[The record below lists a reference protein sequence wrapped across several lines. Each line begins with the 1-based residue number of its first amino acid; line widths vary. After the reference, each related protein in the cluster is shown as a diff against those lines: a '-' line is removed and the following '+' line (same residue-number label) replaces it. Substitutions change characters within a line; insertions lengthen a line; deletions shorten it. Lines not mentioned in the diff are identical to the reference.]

1 MKNILLLSFLIT
13 ILLVFTP
20 ILAEKRDIT
29 CYAKAGLGIY
39 DVHGVHEGYGETIY
53 KAAASAMADCRSKHP
68 FIGCV
73 PLIGCK

>member
-1 MKNILLLSFLIT
+1 MGIMKILILFILLISVIAYS
-13 ILLVFTP
+13 IP
-20 ILAEKRDIT
+20 KRDIT

-53 KAAASAMADCRSKHP
+53 EAAASAMADCRSKHP

>member
-1 MKNILLLSFLIT
+1 MGIMKNIFIA

-20 ILAEKRDIT
+20 IHAGKRDIT